1 MLIQI
6 WSLIRFFL
14 RQVLSLIR
22 VVLSLLQKAA
32 GPIDRVLDNLGAGYL
47 LYFLPGS
54 CSQLGRVY
62 WLIFIGA
69 IAFMLLWLTVTILGC
84 CCGRFISDSCAD
96 FAAGTAIVV
105 LFLLLTLWFIGPL
118 VFLRLIFG
126 VDQGSY

>member
-22 VVLSLLQKAA
+22 IVLSLLQKAA
-32 GPIDRVLDNLGAGYL
+32 GPIDRVLDKLGAGYL
-47 LYFLPGS
+47 LYLLPGS

-62 WLIFIGA
+62 WLIFIGGTGLL
-69 IAFMLLWLTVTILGC
+69 FLWLVVTVVGY
-84 CCGRFISDSCAD
+84 CCGRWCCAGCGDFVAVVFITLITT
-96 FAAGTAIVV
+96 FIVI
-105 LFLLLTLWFIGPL
+105 WFIGPL
-118 VFLRLIFG
+118 VFLRSIVG

>member
-22 VVLSLLQKAA
+22 IVLSLLQKAA
-32 GPIDRVLDNLGAGYL
+32 GPVDNVLNKLGAGYL
-47 LYFLPGS
+47 LYLLPGS

-62 WLIFIGA
+62 WLIFIGGTG
-69 IAFMLLWLTVTILGC
+69 LLVLWLVVTVAGY
-84 CCGRFISDSCAD
+84 CCGRWCCAGCGDFVAVFFITLI
-96 FAAGTAIVV
+96 TAFIVI
-105 LFLLLTLWFIGPL
+105 WFIGPL
-118 VFLRLIFG
+118 VFLRSIVG